1 MHQLLEEIGLDA
13 SLLEALALPF
23 TLEDGRQAYLDD
35 WNFQVIYE
43 KENGVYHGV
52 LEINLN
58 IY

>member
-1 MHQLLEEIGLDA
+1 MMEHEVLD
-13 SLLEALALPF
+13 ALALPF
-23 TLEDGRQAYLDD
+23 TLEDDRQAYLDD